1 MRTINNLCAIIA
13 RRPDAV
19 AFVNGSEK
27 YKEIRGQVSFYELN
41 DSVIVR
47 AEVSGLP
54 KGNGNC
60 DNPIL
65 KDHSAVALPKTYLRM
80 QECITIR
87 ITVNILIMQEICR
100 RFLAWMVLLYYYF
113 LPIVSA

>member
-41 DSVIVR
+41 DFTFM
-47 AEVSGLP
+47 
-54 KGNGNC
+54 
-60 DNPIL
+60 
-65 KDHSAVALPKTYLRM
+65 KDHSAAALQKTYLRM
-80 QECITIR
+80 PECITIR
-87 ITVNILIMQEICR
+87 ITVNILIMQEICH
-100 RFLAWMVLLYYYF
+100 RFLA
-113 LPIVSA
+113 

>member
-60 DNPIL
+60 DNPIFAFHIHEGSQCIIISYQSFQRRGNNR
-65 KDHSAVALPKTYLRM
+65 KNSDYSCKTR
-80 QECITIR
+80 
-87 ITVNILIMQEICR
+87 
-100 RFLAWMVLLYYYF
+100 
-113 LPIVSA
+113 